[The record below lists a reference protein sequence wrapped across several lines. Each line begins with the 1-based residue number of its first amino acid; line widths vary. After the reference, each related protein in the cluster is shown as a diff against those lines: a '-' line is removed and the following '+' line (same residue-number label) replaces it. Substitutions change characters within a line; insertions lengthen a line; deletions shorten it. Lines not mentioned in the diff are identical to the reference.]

1 MVQQEKM
8 GMHLR
13 RETRVGNGVRQ
24 ERGEGRED
32 LDEGYKEVHF
42 TASQIS

>member
-1 MVQQEKM
+1 M
-8 GMHLR
+8 GAHLR
-13 RETRVGNGVRQ
+13 RRNRVGDGVWQ
-24 ERGEGRED
+24 EMGKGRED